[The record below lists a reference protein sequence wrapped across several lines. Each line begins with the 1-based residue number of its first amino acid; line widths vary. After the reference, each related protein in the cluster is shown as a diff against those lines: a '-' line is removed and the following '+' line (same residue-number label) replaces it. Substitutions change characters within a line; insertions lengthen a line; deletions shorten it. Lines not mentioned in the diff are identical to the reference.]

1 MIAIFLLFVALSS
14 YVSNNHDSSTNIESN
29 QSTINR
35 LEEILSVK
43 QEKTMHNY
51 SLVYSESTR
60 EDNINLSRRRIRE
73 LSSKLFVL
81 TDNSNK
87 NNSIN

>member
-14 YVSNNHDSSTNIESN
+14 YVSDNHDSSTNIESN